1 MTQRLGNG
9 EGNGNFLG
17 YLRIAPV
24 RYAITF
30 GFTFI
35 PSSRSQTVKA
45 EDRIPIHCPLCDKL
59 LAGRINLNRHIKL
72 HKKRGDE
79 VPDPETLKQY
89 AQEKVAEQQEQQQQQ
104 QQQQEEE
111 QQQHQQDELEAAQ
124 QQVALQQA
132 ALQPQLDLVT
142 MLQTGQLQ
150 QVLTVDEQGNQQIVF
165 QMVTPDGQSLLT
177 DPATTQQLLI
187 QQQQLFAAT
196 QLANQQVRSL
206 PLSFSILSNQ

>member
-1 MTQRLGNG
+1 M
-9 EGNGNFLG
+9 
-17 YLRIAPV
+17 
-24 RYAITF
+24 
-30 GFTFI
+30 
-35 PSSRSQTVKA
+35 KA
-45 EDRIPIHCPLCDKL
+45 EDRIPINCPLCDKL

-72 HKKRGDE
+72 HKKRGEE
-79 VPDPETLKQY
+79 VPDPEALKQY
-89 AQEKVAEQQEQQQQQ
+89 AQDKVAEQQEQQQ

-111 QQQHQQDELEAAQ
+111 QQQHQQDELEAAAQ
-124 QQVALQQA
+124 QQAAAEAAALQQA
-132 ALQPQLDLVT
+132 AIQPQLDLVT

-196 QLANQQVRSL
+196 QFANQQVANCYYVL
-206 PLSFSILSNQ
+206 FAFCYWKTPFIKGLSFSSRIYLHL

>member
-1 MTQRLGNG
+1 M
-9 EGNGNFLG
+9 
-17 YLRIAPV
+17 
-24 RYAITF
+24 
-30 GFTFI
+30 
-35 PSSRSQTVKA
+35 KA
-45 EDRIPIHCPLCDKL
+45 EDRIPINCPLCDKL

-89 AQEKVAEQQEQQQQQ
+89 AQEKVAEQQQELQHQQQQQ
-104 QQQQEEE
+104 QQDEDEEE
-111 QQQHQQDELEAAQ
+111 QQQHQQDDLSEVAQ
-124 QQVALQQA
+124 QQAALQQA
-132 ALQPQLDLVT
+132 ASLQPQLDLVT

-196 QLANQQVRSL
+196 QLANQQVRVFL
-206 PLSFSILSNQ
+206 CVVCKVDCWVIRDLTK

>member
-1 MTQRLGNG
+1 M
-9 EGNGNFLG
+9 
-17 YLRIAPV
+17 
-24 RYAITF
+24 
-30 GFTFI
+30 
-35 PSSRSQTVKA
+35 
-45 EDRIPIHCPLCDKL
+45 
-59 LAGRINLNRHIKL
+59 
-72 HKKRGDE
+72 
-79 VPDPETLKQY
+79 PDPETLKQY
-89 AQEKVAEQQEQQQQQ
+89 DQEKVAEQQEQQQQ

-132 ALQPQLDLVT
+132 TLQPQLDLVT

-187 QQQQLFAAT
+187 QQQQIFAAT
-196 QLANQQVRSL
+196 QLANQQVGL
-206 PLSFSILSNQ
+206 I

>member
-1 MTQRLGNG
+1 M
-9 EGNGNFLG
+9 
-17 YLRIAPV
+17 
-24 RYAITF
+24 
-30 GFTFI
+30 
-35 PSSRSQTVKA
+35 KA
-45 EDRIPIHCPLCDKL
+45 EDRIPINCPLCDKL

-104 QQQQEEE
+104 QQEEE
-111 QQQHQQDELEAAQ
+111 QQQHQQDELEAAAQ
-124 QQVALQQA
+124 QQAALQQA

-196 QLANQQVRSL
+196 QLANQQVSNSKSHAPL
-206 PLSFSILSNQ
+206 PRYIFLCSISNARVSKLVCVFSFRPTFSSRR